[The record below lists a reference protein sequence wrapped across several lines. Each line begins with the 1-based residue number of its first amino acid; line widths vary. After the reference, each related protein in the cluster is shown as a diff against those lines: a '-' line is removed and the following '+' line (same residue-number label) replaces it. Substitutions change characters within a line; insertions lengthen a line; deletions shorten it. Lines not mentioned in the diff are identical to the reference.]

1 MHALSQFCCQN
12 PICPDYGKRNAGN
25 LTGCLRYGKRKRLRL
40 LYCRT
45 CKARFSER
53 KGTALFQARLPEDKI
68 ESVLAHIQEGCGV
81 RKTARLTGVH
91 PETVMRYS
99 ELEGEHSKALHEERV
114 AFSPPDAGRT
124 L

>member
-1 MHALSQFCCQN
+1 MDDLSQFCCQN
-12 PICPDYGKRNAGN
+12 KECPAYGKRGAGN
-25 LTGCLRYGKRKRLRL
+25 LTVGMRYRKEQRLRL

-53 KGTALFQARLPEDKI
+53 RGTALFQARLSEEKI
-68 ESVLAHIQEGCGV
+68 VSVLAHIQEGCGV

-91 PETVMRYS
+91 TETVIRYS
-99 ELEGEHSKALHEERV
+99 KLEGQHSKALHDEVV

-124 L
+124 V

>member
-1 MHALSQFCCQN
+1 MDDLSQFCCQN
-12 PICPDYGKRNAGN
+12 KECPAYGKRGAGN
-25 LTGCLRYGKRKRLRL
+25 LTVGMRYGKEQRLRL

-53 KGTALFQARLPEDKI
+53 RGTALFQARLSEEKI
-68 ESVLAHIQEGCGV
+68 VSVLAHIQEGCGV

-91 PETVMRYS
+91 TETVIRYS
-99 ELEGEHSKALHEERV
+99 KLEGQHSKALHDEGV

-124 L
+124 V